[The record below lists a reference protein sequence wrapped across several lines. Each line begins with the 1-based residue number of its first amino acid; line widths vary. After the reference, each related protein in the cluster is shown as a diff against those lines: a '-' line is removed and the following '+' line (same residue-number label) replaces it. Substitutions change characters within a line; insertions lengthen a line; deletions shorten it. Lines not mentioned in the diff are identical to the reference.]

1 MATDKPTRSSSR
13 RDVHW
18 DSSGGG
24 PSSTANTQAGSPDAE
39 SSGSACTVRPFISAA
54 ADEIALAALRDRKDK
69 PEHCDLCES
78 PLDDEAGSGL
88 LMWTRGEDRSFD
100 EPPLCTACATAIGVT
115 AWVRWTQGDD
125 EYD

>member
-1 MATDKPTRSSSR
+1 MATGKPTRSSSR

-18 DSSGGG
+18 DTSDGG
-24 PSSTANTQAGSPDAE
+24 PSSTRNHPDAK

-54 ADEIALAALRDRKDK
+54 ADEIALAALRDRKEK
-69 PEHCDLCES
+69 AEHCDLCES

-88 LMWTRGEDRSFD
+88 LMWTRGDDRSFE